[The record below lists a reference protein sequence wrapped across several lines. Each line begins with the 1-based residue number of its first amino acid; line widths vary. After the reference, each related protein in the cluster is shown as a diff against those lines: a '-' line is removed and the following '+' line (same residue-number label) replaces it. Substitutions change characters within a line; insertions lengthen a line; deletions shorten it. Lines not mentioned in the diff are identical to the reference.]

1 MSPIIVAITEGLEM
15 VDAEERRRMR
25 VPPLSWDWATLAVMV
40 CDAECVE
47 EAGDS
52 VLVEEEVLA
61 IGEA

>member
-1 MSPIIVAITEGLEM
+1 
-15 VDAEERRRMR
+15 
-25 VPPLSWDWATLAVMV
+25 MV

-61 IGEA
+61 MGEA